1 MLTMPPLAMLTG
13 LLQERAARQHRQLA
27 ALARRQSDDL
37 AALGQLAAQ
46 LRESEKR
53 YADSFE
59 HAAIGIAEIA
69 LDGSWT
75 RVNPALCAMLG
86 YTQEQMLE
94 RTFLDVTHPD
104 DRIEDMEL
112 VQSLCDSE
120 VACSQWSK
128 RYLHSSG
135 TIVWASISVS
145 LVRSA
150 TGAPLYYVSQI
161 QDRTEQRAAEH
172 KVRELNANLM
182 ALLESTSDLI
192 WVVDAERFGM
202 VLFNDGLRRQY
213 AANGWT
219 LRAGVT
225 PEDVLPEPQAGYWRS
240 LYANTLIHGGHE
252 IEMRL
257 PGGAS
262 IYSVSLNVVR
272 RKGQVYGISV
282 FARDVT
288 EKRYAENAILAAKE
302 RAEASNRAK
311 HEFLANIS
319 HELRTPL
326 NGVLGMFA
334 LLEESPLQ
342 DEYREYA
349 TLGHQAGTRLLT
361 LLNDVLDFSRLESG
375 HVQVRRAAFKPGE
388 VVASV
393 AEGFTLPCR
402 ERGLSL
408 ELCLDPGLPE
418 RLLGDEQRVRQI
430 LFNLVGNAVKCT
442 HKGAVRIAAWAQ
454 PDKARPGLVHAY
466 FSVED
471 TGVGI
476 ADDKLDL
483 MFQRFTQS
491 DGSFTRQFEGV
502 GLGLA
507 IVRRSVELLEGTLT
521 AWSEPDV
528 GTCITAH
535 VPFNLPADAHAL
547 AQVSPVCAP
556 EPPLRLLLA
565 DDELIGQLGIRH
577 MLEGMGHSVVCV
589 GDGREVLPRLR
600 QEHFDA
606 VLMDIHMPGMDG
618 VLATRMIRAA
628 KDLGEAAKIPVIA
641 LTAYTLESDREQLLA
656 AGLDD
661 HVPKPAH
668 QEDLRRALSRVRMQ

>member
-1 MLTMPPLAMLTG
+1 LEFASPPLAQRNHSATSRTLLIRWLGPFLALLISCGLLILSVNGLHLPNPVLLFACFIVLSSFFGGTASGLVSVAITCGFSLIYWSQPGHLFVFIERDQQRLWMLMLTMPPLAMLTG

-104 DRIEDMEL
+104 DRIENMEL

-311 HEFLANIS
+311 HEFLANI
-319 HELRTPL
+319 RPRMMVCAA
-326 NGVLGMFA
+326 NMPPMA
-334 LLEESPLQ
+334 
-342 DEYREYA
+342 
-349 TLGHQAGTRLLT
+349 GH
-361 LLNDVLDFSRLESG
+361 
-375 HVQVRRAAFKPGE
+375 
-388 VVASV
+388 
-393 AEGFTLPCR
+393 C
-402 ERGLSL
+402 ERG
-408 ELCLDPGLPE
+408 
-418 RLLGDEQRVRQI
+418 
-430 LFNLVGNAVKCT
+430 
-442 HKGAVRIAAWAQ
+442 
-454 PDKARPGLVHAY
+454 
-466 FSVED
+466 
-471 TGVGI
+471 
-476 ADDKLDL
+476 
-483 MFQRFTQS
+483 
-491 DGSFTRQFEGV
+491 
-502 GLGLA
+502 
-507 IVRRSVELLEGTLT
+507 
-521 AWSEPDV
+521 
-528 GTCITAH
+528 
-535 VPFNLPADAHAL
+535 
-547 AQVSPVCAP
+547 
-556 EPPLRLLLA
+556 
-565 DDELIGQLGIRH
+565 
-577 MLEGMGHSVVCV
+577 
-589 GDGREVLPRLR
+589 
-600 QEHFDA
+600 
-606 VLMDIHMPGMDG
+606 
-618 VLATRMIRAA
+618 
-628 KDLGEAAKIPVIA
+628 
-641 LTAYTLESDREQLLA
+641 
-656 AGLDD
+656 
-661 HVPKPAH
+661 
-668 QEDLRRALSRVRMQ
+668 